1 MLDLA
6 GNCGRVFLFALL
18 LLALPSYHAAVP
30 GAYITKLGE
39 MKLIKVKS

>member
-18 LLALPSYHAAVP
+18 LLALLIMQLLP